1 MSDKRKGAVGFA
13 LHLTDDLPT
22 ALDCRAMTWGLIA
35 AVLSISCSSAD
46 DPQGAI
52 GSGGGLQ
59 GSSASSS
66 GNSGESGGGVAGTTS
81 QVSGGS
87 SGDTAAIHFGGDA
100 GAAPGSGGA
109 TIGGGEAGGGAS
121 SGGATVGGAAGGS
134 ASGGSGGGV
143 AGGNAVSLF
152 DGTTLSGWLPS
163 SGTGVGNR
171 PDLWDVQDAALHCTG
186 TVRGTLISAKD
197 YGNFRLIFDVRQLP
211 STGTDNHYASVLIWG
226 ARPPPNDAIGGL
238 QFGVPNGYFW
248 DYRAGHNNSGA
259 AYFVATSGGFS
270 RTAWARCEI
279 LAQTATGVARMA
291 CCNLGTATSCK
302 AKEVLKFSDPTAG
315 RTGPIALQAHSAGS
329 HDEYKDITIEEN
341 PAINALIT
349 TL

>member
-13 LHLTDDLPT
+13 LHPADDLPT
-22 ALDCRAMTWGLIA
+22 ALDRTAMTWGLLA
-35 AVLSISCSSAD
+35 AVLSISCSSAG

-59 GSSASSS
+59 GSS
-66 GNSGESGGGVAGTTS
+66 GNSGESGGGVAGTSS

-87 SGDTAAIHFGGDA
+87 SGDTAAIHFGGA
-100 GAAPGSGGA
+100 GGAAPGSGGA
-109 TIGGGEAGGGAS
+109 AIGGGGAGDGAS
-121 SGGATVGGAAGGS
+121 SGGATIGGGAAGGS